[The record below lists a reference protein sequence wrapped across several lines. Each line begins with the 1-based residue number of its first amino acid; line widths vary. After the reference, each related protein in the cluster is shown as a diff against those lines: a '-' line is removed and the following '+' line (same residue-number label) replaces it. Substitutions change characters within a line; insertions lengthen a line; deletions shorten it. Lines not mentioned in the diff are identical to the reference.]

1 MKKRV
6 VAAFLGVMLS
16 VSMGLEV
23 PAAALD
29 AGFES
34 GFTSEEGS
42 DGQDAGNTAE
52 VQPSDDGNST
62 VETPASEGQQSQEE
76 VSDGSLT
83 DNDIDEGGFTSGG
96 TVTESGETEQTQE
109 FESNIQSTPV
119 DVGNNP
125 VDTATVSTTASD
137 SVFNWDEWEQTSG
150 GFRLRKKIA
159 TVVTTSA
166 EVQGSTTQDA
176 EAVVTESD
184 FADAQTD
191 VDTQSEEN
199 TGDATGNT
207 ESAQTA
213 DTANAQAAPLSFQ
226 DQYYTAADGIV
237 EITTRSETGATHTG
251 SYLFD
256 ENGILVTG
264 IKVLTGNESTN
275 GKTGEFYFT
284 AADNA
289 EAYQEFTGKGAALV
303 PWKTNVGQMKKD
315 YWLWSKTE
323 NKFHYYG
330 ADGKAMTVAQLDQ
343 AAKANN
349 TYTGYYKI
357 NDEYYCLDANGKP
370 RTGAI
375 TLTAKGASAQYY
387 FVPATNAGE
396 IPGKMFRDGW
406 KLFKNGSKEQWKYYD
421 SGELNSAKMG
431 QLLVHGIMV
440 TDLDGR
446 KDAQK
451 SYLLDANG
459 YLLKSAMKKAADGNY
474 YITDKYG
481 SVYKNRLVT
490 YKKKQ
495 YYVNG
500 NGVRA
505 NWKKGWHRCP
515 GAGNRMYYF
524 GSTAGVIVKKT
535 GWQKV
540 TTTKGKF
547 YGWFYFDKKG
557 NHYTSKL
564 KGGYYFK
571 ADGRLASGITVINGK
586 SYFFKPSTSK
596 TRNGKM
602 VKNQMFVYKKKTY
615 FAASN
620 GVLRKSGWQK
630 IDGNWYYFKNLNVVK
645 NTFIKKGKK
654 YGYVDATGKYT
665 TGWVIVDN
673 SKNLVKYI
681 NPDKKGFVTN
691 TSKKIDGKLY
701 YFDKNGYRIN
711 DLTNIYTGPYTVEVD
726 RVNGVMTV
734 YADSA
739 RTIPVKSIRVS
750 VGNPGTPTPTGR
762 YTLTSYSRW
771 QPLMG
776 PSWGQY
782 GTHVNGA
789 GQGGIFVHSI
799 ACSYANSYNLP
810 VGAYYKLGSPASHGC
825 IRTCVGDAKWVYNN
839 CNGSTI
845 YIFDGKYKS
854 DEVFKGPL
862 GRRAIVPLKGTK
874 NGGYYD
880 PTDPAA

>member
-6 VAAFLGVMLS
+6 AAAFLGVMLS

-34 GFTSEEGS
+34 GFTSEQAGGEQPEA
-42 DGQDAGNTAE
+42 DGIQE
-52 VQPSDDGNST
+52 VQPSDNGEST
-62 VETPASEGQQSQEE
+62 GADSSDVPASEDQQPQEDANNGNTE
-76 VSDGSLT
+76 DTVSEEDGFSDGFISG
-83 DNDIDEGGFTSGG
+83 DVVSEGGDTDPA
-96 TVTESGETEQTQE
+96 QN
-109 FESNIQSTPV
+109 FESDIQNIPDASQ
-119 DVGNNP
+119 
-125 VDTATVSTTASD
+125 TAAVNETVQADASD
-137 SVFNWDEWEQTSG
+137 GIFNWNEWEQVAG
-150 GFRLRKKIA
+150 GFRLRKK
-159 TVVTTSA
+159 
-166 EVQGSTTQDA
+166 
-176 EAVVTESD
+176 AVVVATAAVQASDVQNTDAAENGFEDTE
-184 FADAQTD
+184 ADAA
-191 VDTQSEEN
+191 VQSEAGSE
-199 TGDATGNT
+199 
-207 ESAQTA
+207 ESADAVGT
-213 DTANAQAAPLSFQ
+213 DHTDAAPLSFQ

-237 EITTRSETGATHTG
+237 EITTRTETGAVHTG

-264 IKVLTGNESTN
+264 IKKLNGTESTN
-275 GKTGEFYFT
+275 GKAGDFYFT
-284 AADNA
+284 TASNA
-289 EAYQEFTGKGAALV
+289 EVYQEFAGKGAAFV
-303 PWKTNVGQMKKD
+303 PWKTTIGQMKKD
-315 YWLWSKTE
+315 YWLWD
-323 NKFHYYG
+323 NDNGNFHYYG
-330 ADGKAMTVAQLDQ
+330 TDGKAMTIAQIDQ
-343 AAKANN
+343 AASANN

-357 NDEYYCLDANGKP
+357 NDEYYCLDSNGKP
-370 RTGAI
+370 RTGDI
-375 TLTAKGASAQYY
+375 TLTVKGTTAQYY
-387 FVPATNAGE
+387 FMPAANAQE

-406 KLFKNGSKEQWKYYD
+406 KSFQTSAGEQWRYYD
-421 SGELNSAKMG
+421 SGELDSAKMG
-431 QLLVHGIMV
+431 QLLVHGIMAS
-440 TDLDGR
+440 DLDGR

-451 SYLLDANG
+451 SYLIDSKG
-459 YLLKSAMKKAADGNY
+459 YLLKSTMKKAADGNY
-474 YITDKYG
+474 YLTDKYG
-481 SVYKNRLVT
+481 SIYKNRIVK
-490 YKKKQ
+490 YKKKK
-495 YYVNG
+495 YYVNE

-505 NWKKGWHRCP
+505 NWKKSWHRCP

-524 GSTAGVIVKKT
+524 GSSAGVIVKKK

-540 TTTKGKF
+540 TVNGKF
-547 YGWFYFDKKG
+547 YGWFLFNKNG
-557 NHYTSKL
+557 NHYINQMKS
-564 KGGYYFK
+564 GYYFK
-571 ADGRLASGITVINGK
+571 EDGRLASGITVINGK

-596 TRNGKM
+596 KRNGKM

-630 IDGNWYYFKNLNVVK
+630 IDGKYYYFKNMNVVK

-654 YGYVDATGKYT
+654 YGYVDATGKFT
-665 TGWVIVDN
+665 TGWVVVNN
-673 SKNLVKYI
+673 SKNRVKYI

-691 TSKKIDGKLY
+691 TSKRIGGKLY

-711 DLTNIYTGPYTVEVD
+711 DLTNIYKGPYTVEVD
-726 RVNGVMTV
+726 RVNGVMTI

-750 VGNPGTPTPTGR
+750 VGNPGTPTPTGK

-799 ACSYANSYNLP
+799 ACGSANSYNLP
-810 VGAYYKLGSPASHGC
+810 VSAYYRLGSPASHGC
-825 IRTCVGDAKWVYNN
+825 IRTCVADAKWVYYN